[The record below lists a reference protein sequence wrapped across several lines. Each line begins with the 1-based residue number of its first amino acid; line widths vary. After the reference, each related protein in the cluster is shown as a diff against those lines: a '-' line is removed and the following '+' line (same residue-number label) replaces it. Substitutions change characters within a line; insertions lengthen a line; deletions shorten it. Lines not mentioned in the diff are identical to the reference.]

1 MEPAVIVPALGLVDT
16 AVRAGG
22 DEAEDVV
29 LGDDGAVG
37 GVAPRAVGAHGIM
50 VGGAGPIVDH
60 RIRQM
65 GLLARRV
72 MSSAKAGEGIAAASM
87 RREDAAGLHLE
98 LITKNGS
105 SGPKANRRRSELELS
120 YAPCIVLAAGTHLRQ
135 HPPTDFPTLAHSSC
149 AQYALIWVYISFSN
163 LLCLNG

>member
-65 GLLARRV
+65 GLLARGVMAFAKVGAGMVVRV
-72 MSSAKAGEGIAAASM
+72 
-87 RREDAAGLHLE
+87 DAAYRAAFVTNYQKWESLSESQQASL
-98 LITKNGS
+98 S
-105 SGPKANRRRSELELS
+105 PSGHIYAN
-120 YAPCIVLAAGTHLRQ
+120 I
-135 HPPTDFPTLAHSSC
+135 HPST
-149 AQYALIWVYISFSN
+149 V
-163 LLCLNG
+163 